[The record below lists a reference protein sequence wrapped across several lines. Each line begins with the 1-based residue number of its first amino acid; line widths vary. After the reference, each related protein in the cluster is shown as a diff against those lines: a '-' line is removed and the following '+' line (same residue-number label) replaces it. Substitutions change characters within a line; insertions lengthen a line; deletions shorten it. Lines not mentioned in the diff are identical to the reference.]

1 MTEELNESTKRELQS
16 TKRELQSTKRE
27 LQSTKR
33 ELQSTKREFQST
45 KRITDIATEYGDL
58 GAAGNYTVNTSIA
71 GEEKVPIIASSIRV
85 LGGGELNFLTD
96 TGQWFLFAQGTW
108 KSVRP
113 TQPDPKTLEDKG

>member
-1 MTEELNESTKRELQS
+1 MLAARLSSAFSSPLPFPPPLPGVNTHAEPETCNQNEQS
-16 TKRELQSTKRE
+16 PL
-27 LQSTKR
+27 
-33 ELQSTKREFQST
+33 ST